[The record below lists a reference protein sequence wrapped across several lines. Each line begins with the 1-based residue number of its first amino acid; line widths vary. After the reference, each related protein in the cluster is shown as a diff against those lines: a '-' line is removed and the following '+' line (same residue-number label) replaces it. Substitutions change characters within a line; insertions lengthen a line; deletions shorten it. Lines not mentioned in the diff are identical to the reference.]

1 MDEQW
6 RKFYQQMADLAFE
19 ERVNMAVQSFDAVWA
34 ELKAR
39 KVPSDKAVA
48 IVNMLIAVGVSGDR
62 VTSAEEHELYNAI
75 FQRNDDYELFYEL
88 TNGGAQETMIEMIDS
103 IVDIMSEEG
112 KQAACMLALCFISA
126 DGELTPAEIAVFEK
140 LLA

>member
-6 RKFYQQMADLAFE
+6 REFYQQMADMAFE
-19 ERVNMAVQSFDAVWA
+19 DRVHLAVQSFDAVWQ
-34 ELKAR
+34 ELKN
-39 KVPSDKAVA
+39 KGVPADKAVA

-126 DGELTPAEIAVFEK
+126 DGELTPAEIEVFER
-140 LLA
+140 LLS